1 MIVLANGEGKRK
13 RQRMKKAPG
22 LYTVAITD
30 AAACMAVDEF
40 RLGRT
45 GVSAR
50 YEGISGESRTWGAGG
65 ASLTT
70 DYVVNNGSNPSTS
83 IRAE

>member
-1 MIVLANGEGKRK
+1 
-13 RQRMKKAPG
+13 MKKAPG

-45 GVSAR
+45 GVSTR
-50 YEGISGESRTWGAGG
+50 YEGISGESRTWGRAGG